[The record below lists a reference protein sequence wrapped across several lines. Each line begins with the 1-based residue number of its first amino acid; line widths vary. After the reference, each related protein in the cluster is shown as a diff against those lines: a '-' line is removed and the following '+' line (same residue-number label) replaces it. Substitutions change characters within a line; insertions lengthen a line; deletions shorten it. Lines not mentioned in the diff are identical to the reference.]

1 MHLATTF
8 WPRRVV
14 GSATFVAALCIL
26 LAAPCIPVSHAHA
39 DPVEGTAAFDD
50 WTVFD
55 DLPELSCLEAM
66 VVDGD
71 GNMLYSRN
79 GDSPMGMASITKV
92 MTAVLALESGIPLD
106 TVCTIPNAVQALDPV
121 SSVIGY
127 KPGEEVTF
135 LELIKGLLVHSGN
148 DAAVAIACTV
158 SGSEEAFVSLM
169 NSKAIELGLVNT
181 HFANSHGLDA
191 DGHYST
197 AADLIVLGRYAMG
210 FPLFASIVG
219 SPSVTIDVDGQLTAF
234 VSTDELLNVYPGMRG
249 IKTGYTANAGRAF
262 LGCASRGGETVYFC
276 ILGTESNEQRW
287 ADVWSLLDWT
297 FSHYPVESLTVS
309 AEAPMGYVD
318 FEDRF
323 GWVVPTEVSA
333 EASVR
338 LSPFELDRQVEV
350 TVDPSDGIAGTNDQ
364 VGQLVWSE
372 EGVPVEARSVVT
384 GDALVEKSSFG
395 PFYSYDF

>member
-1 MHLATTF
+1 
-8 WPRRVV
+8 
-14 GSATFVAALCIL
+14 
-26 LAAPCIPVSHAHA
+26 
-39 DPVEGTAAFDD
+39 
-50 WTVFD
+50 
-55 DLPELSCLEAM
+55 
-66 VVDGD
+66 
-71 GNMLYSRN
+71 
-79 GDSPMGMASITKV
+79 
-92 MTAVLALESGIPLD
+92 
-106 TVCTIPNAVQALDPV
+106 
-121 SSVIGY
+121 
-127 KPGEEVTF
+127 
-135 LELIKGLLVHSGN
+135 
-148 DAAVAIACTV
+148 
-158 SGSEEAFVSLM
+158 
-169 NSKAIELGLVNT
+169 
-181 HFANSHGLDA
+181 
-191 DGHYST
+191 
-197 AADLIVLGRYAMG
+197 
-210 FPLFASIVG
+210 
-219 SPSVTIDVDGQLTAF
+219 
-234 VSTDELLNVYPGMRG
+234 MRG